1 MISGLP
7 LKENF
12 RALLPIVD
20 VHKGWATYQ
29 KWFFDFK
36 PHKDYPYKEAYEKET
51 DVFNEDERVAT
62 VEAINKD
69 IDEYNDWADFST

>member
-36 PHKDYPYKEAYEKET
+36 PHKDYPYKEASPAK
-51 DVFNEDERVAT
+51 
-62 VEAINKD
+62 
-69 IDEYNDWADFST
+69 